1 MAEIAKNTPSAANI
15 VAYAASVRE
24 AAMERYGI
32 NRLTEA
38 TELLYSRNGMSATQ
52 KYEAIQGIFTQLADH
67 SKTGVAGCGRLARL
81 WMTG

>member
-1 MAEIAKNTPSAANI
+1 
-15 VAYAASVRE
+15 
-24 AAMERYGI
+24 MERYGI

-67 SKTGVAGCGRLARL
+67 SKPAVAVGYVRSARL